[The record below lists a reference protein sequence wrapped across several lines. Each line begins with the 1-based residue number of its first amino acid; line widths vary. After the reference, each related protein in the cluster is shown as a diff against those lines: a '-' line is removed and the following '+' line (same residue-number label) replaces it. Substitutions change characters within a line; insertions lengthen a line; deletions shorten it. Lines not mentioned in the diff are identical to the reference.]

1 MAARAWREREV
12 GLLSMGTKSQLS
24 KMKLQRRL
32 YRTVPTVNCKGHLK
46 IQARPHVKCSYHN
59 KIEINLKANSRGKG

>member
-1 MAARAWREREV
+1 MVARGWREREV

-32 YRTVPTVNCKGHLK
+32 YRTVPIVTT
-46 IQARPHVKCSYHN
+46 RDT
-59 KIEINLKANSRGKG
+59 